1 MAPQTAS
8 GLGKE
13 PAVQRKTGLNFAGQ
27 WKARLLLGI
36 ATLPLGSLF
45 AQIPEPRLTVLSPPG
60 GRQGETLPVV
70 VSGVELEQPA
80 LKFSHPGISATP
92 DARDSKKFEVTIAAN
107 VPPGFYDARILNK
120 SGVSNPRRFEV
131 STLPEVE
138 GSPKALTREDA
149 QALALPCVVRGA
161 AVKQQLQ
168 WFSID
173 ARRGAEIVLECHATV
188 LDSRLEPLLALFDA
202 DGHELARSRNR
213 PLRWTPTA
221 DGKLWF
227 SLGDFIS
234 NGGAEHFYRL
244 YAGAPAQLPASAP
257 ENPLVFWPAPAGAAK
272 ETEPNDPAN
281 PAVISLPA
289 EIEGEFYPVRDAD
302 AFQFAAKKGDVWW
315 MEVTSNRLGLPT
327 NPRLVVERLGDPK
340 GTAPKPADAVVFED
354 APWFPGDPDFDG
366 QHFDPIG
373 RFEAKEDGN
382 YKVTVRDL
390 NNTTT
395 PDHSRRYSLSIRKP
409 SPDFA
414 LLCAVMPPTPNKA
427 FKTFSGPLVSVRAA
441 NLRPGQV
448 LPLRVLAVRRDGFE
462 GVIGLTATELPP
474 GVTAEPCF
482 LGTNQTEGILLLR
495 ASSEAKGWT
504 GAIKVGGE
512 ALIDGQSRAHP
523 ARMSSPLWES
533 AASEF
538 IEPPRSRIVDE
549 ITVCVV
555 EDVPFANALKS
566 EPAAVQ
572 ALASEKVKLTLL
584 REGPSTDAAISAI
597 KPLGVAN
604 IDKAK
609 GIDIPSKEGKA
620 EYELDLAPL
629 KLVPGDY
636 NLWFRGEQ
644 KVKRD
649 VKGKPTDVTLVLCST
664 PVHLTIKE
672 APKK

>member
-1 MAPQTAS
+1 MALQTAR
-8 GLGKE
+8 GLRKE
-13 PAVQRKTGLNFAGQ
+13 PAVQRHAALDSSSHWG
-27 WKARLLLGI
+27 ARLLLGM
-36 ATLPLGSLF
+36 AALPLGSLF

-60 GRQGETLPVV
+60 GRQGETIHLE
-70 VSGVELEQPA
+70 VSGVELEQSA

-92 DARDSKKFEVTIAAN
+92 AAKDPKKFEVTIAAT
-107 VPPGFYDARILNK
+107 VPPGRYDARILNK

-131 STLPEVE
+131 SPLPEVE
-138 GSPKALTREDA
+138 GSAKALTREDA
-149 QALALPCVVRGA
+149 QALALPCVVRGT
-161 AVKQQLQ
+161 AVKQQVQ

-173 ARRGAEIVLECHATV
+173 ARRGAEIVFECHAAV
-188 LDSRLEPLLALFDA
+188 LDSRMEPRLGLFDA

-221 DGKLWF
+221 DGKLWL

-244 YAGAPAQLPASAP
+244 YVGAPAQLPANAP
-257 ENPLVFWPAPAGAAK
+257 ETPLVFWPPPAGAPK
-272 ETEPNDPAN
+272 ETEPNDPAH
-281 PAVISLPA
+281 PAAISLPA
-289 EIEGEFYPVRDAD
+289 EIQGEFYPARDAD
-302 AFQFAAKKGDVWW
+302 AFQFTAKKGDVWW

-327 NPRLVVERLGDPK
+327 NPRLVVERLDAPK
-340 GTAPKPADAVVFED
+340 GTAPNPADAVVFED
-354 APWFPGDPDFDG
+354 SPWFPGDPDFDG

-395 PDHSRRYSLSIRKP
+395 PDHTRRYSLSIRKP

-414 LLCAVMPPTPNKA
+414 LLCSVTPPTPNKA
-427 FKTFSGPLVSVRAA
+427 FKNSNGPLIAVRAA

-462 GVIGLTATELPP
+462 GIIGLTAKELPP

-482 LGTNQTEGILLLR
+482 LGTHQTEGILLLR
-495 ASSEAKGWT
+495 ASSEVKAWT
-504 GAIKVGGE
+504 GAIKVVGE
-512 ALIDGQSRAHP
+512 ALINGQNRAHP
-523 ARMSSPLWES
+523 ARMCSPLWES
-533 AASEF
+533 TVSEF
-538 IEPPRSRIVDE
+538 VEPPRSRIVDE
-549 ITVCVV
+549 ITVSIV
-555 EDVPFANALKS
+555 EGTPYPNGLKS

-584 REGPSTDAAISAI
+584 REGPATDVAISAV

-604 IDKAK
+604 LDKAK
-609 GIDIPSKEGKA
+609 GIDIPIKEGKA

-649 VKGKPTDVTLVLCST
+649 VNGKPLDVTLVLCST

>member
-1 MAPQTAS
+1 MALQTAR
-8 GLGKE
+8 GLRGE
-13 PAVQRKTGLNFAGQ
+13 PAVQRKATLDSSSN

-60 GRQGETLPVV
+60 GRQGETIHME
-70 VSGVELEQPA
+70 VSGVELEQAA

-92 DARDSKKFEVTIAAN
+92 ATKDPKKFEVTIAAN
-107 VPPGFYDARILNK
+107 VPPGRYDARILNK

-131 STLPEVE
+131 SPLPELE
-138 GSPKALTREDA
+138 ASAKALTREEA
-149 QALALPCVVRGA
+149 QGLALPCVVRGNA
-161 AVKQQLQ
+161 LKQQVQ
-168 WFSID
+168 WFSIE
-173 ARRGAEIVLECHATV
+173 ARRGAEIVFDCHAAI
-188 LDSRLEPLLALFDA
+188 LDSRMEPLLALFDA
-202 DGHELARSRNR
+202 DGRELARSRNR
-213 PLRWTPTA
+213 PLRWIPTA

-244 YAGAPAQLPASAP
+244 YVGTPAQLPASPP
-257 ENPLVFWPAPAGAAK
+257 ETPLVFWPPPTGASK
-272 ETEPNDPAN
+272 EAEPNDPTQ

-289 EIEGEFYPVRDAD
+289 EIQGEFYPVRDAD
-302 AFQFAAKKGDVWW
+302 SFQFTAKKGDVWW

-327 NPRLVVERLGDPK
+327 NPRLVVERLDAPK
-340 GTAPKPADAVVFED
+340 GAAPNPADAVVFED
-354 APWFPGDPDFDG
+354 SPWFPGDPDFDG

-373 RFEAKEDGN
+373 RFEAKEDGT

-395 PDHSRRYSLSIRKP
+395 PDHTRRYSLSIRKP

-414 LLCAVMPPTPNKA
+414 LLCSVTPPTPNKA
-427 FKTFSGPLVSVRAA
+427 FKTFSGPLVAVRAA

-448 LPLRVLAVRRDGFE
+448 LALRVLAVRRDGFE
-462 GVIGLTATELPP
+462 GVVSLTATELPP
-474 GVTAEPCF
+474 GVTAEPSF
-482 LGTNQTEGILLLR
+482 LGTNQIEGILLLR
-495 ASSEAKGWT
+495 ATPEVKAWT
-504 GAIKVGGE
+504 GAIKVVGE
-512 ALIDGQSRAHP
+512 ALINGENRARP
-523 ARMSSPLWES
+523 ARMCSPLWES
-533 AASEF
+533 TVSEF
-538 IEPPRSRIVDE
+538 VEPPRSRIVDE
-549 ITVCVV
+549 ITVSVI
-555 EDVPFANALKS
+555 EDVPYPNGLKS
-566 EPAAVQ
+566 EPANVQ
-572 ALASEKVKLTLL
+572 ALASDKVKLTLL
-584 REGPSTDAAISAI
+584 REGTATDVAISAV

-604 IDKAK
+604 LDKAK
-609 GIDIPSKEGKA
+609 GIEIPIKEGKA

-649 VKGKPTDVTLVLCST
+649 VNGKPMDVTLVLCSN
-664 PVHLTIKE
+664 PVHITIKE